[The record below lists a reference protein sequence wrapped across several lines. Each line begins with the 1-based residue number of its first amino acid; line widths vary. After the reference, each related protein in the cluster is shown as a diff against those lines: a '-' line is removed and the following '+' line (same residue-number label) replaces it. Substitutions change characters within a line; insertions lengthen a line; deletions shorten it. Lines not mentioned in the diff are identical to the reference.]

1 MEFGQSELYSTLNLH
16 KMKNILVTVDFDKS
30 EELIIE
36 KAYQMAKA
44 FGSKLWL
51 MHIAAPDPD
60 FVGYD
65 VGPEYIRESRASEL
79 RKEHR
84 LIQQYSEALKNR
96 GVDTE
101 GLLVQG
107 ATIEMIIE
115 ESKKLNV
122 DLIIAGHHDHGF
134 LYKAFVGSVSGEIIK
149 KSKIPVLIV
158 PLD

>member
-1 MEFGQSELYSTLNLH
+1 
-16 KMKNILVTVDFDKS
+16 MKNILVTIDFDKS
-30 EELIIE
+30 EALLLD
-36 KAYQMAKA
+36 KAVQLAEA

-65 VGPEYIRESRASEL
+65 VGPQYIRDSRAEDL
-79 RKEHR
+79 RQEHR
-84 LIQQYSEALKNR
+84 KLQEYCTALKKK
-96 GVDTE
+96 GVVSE

-122 DLIIAGHHDHGF
+122 DLIMAGHHQHGF
-134 LYKAFVGSVSGEIIK
+134 FYNAFVGSVSAEIIK
-149 KSKIPVLIV
+149 KSNIPVLIV
-158 PLD
+158 PFE

>member
-1 MEFGQSELYSTLNLH
+1 
-16 KMKNILVTVDFDKS
+16 MKNILVTVDFDKG
-30 EELIIE
+30 EALLIE
-36 KAYQMAKA
+36 KAFQMANA

-65 VGPEYIRESRASEL
+65 VGPEYIRDSRASEL

-84 LIQQYSEALKNR
+84 QIQAYSETLKKR
-96 GVDTE
+96 GVASE

-107 ATIEMIIE
+107 ATIEMIIK

-122 DLIIAGHHDHGF
+122 DLIMAGHHEHGF
-134 LYKAFVGSVSGEIIK
+134 FYKAFVGSVSAEIIK

>member
-1 MEFGQSELYSTLNLH
+1 
-16 KMKNILVTVDFDKS
+16 MKNILVTIDFNKN
-30 EELIIE
+30 EELLID
-36 KAYQMAKA
+36 KAFQLAKA

-65 VGPEYIRESRASEL
+65 VGPQYIRDSRATELSE
-79 RKEHR
+79 EHK
-84 LIQQYSEALKNR
+84 LLQEYANNLKTK
-96 GVDTE
+96 GVQSE

-107 ATIEMIIE
+107 ATIEMILE

-122 DLIIAGHHDHGF
+122 DLIIAGHHKHGF
-134 LYKAFVGSVSGEIIK
+134 FYKAFVGSVSAEIIK
-149 KSKIPVLIV
+149 KSNIPVLTV